1 MDGAYDFSVFGHE
14 FGHLIENRMIAKG
27 VGTRQ
32 GTHAGSMGEAFGD
45 FDALAAFNELHLP
58 IPTGSTKYTEGAYA
72 TGNGYNGIRDF
83 LAGEP
88 MGGTFPAPGQN
99 PHTDPLNYGDFGF
112 DIVGTEVHA
121 DGEIWV
127 AVEIALREL
136 FLTNA
141 MSHGFPAPTEAL
153 DVSCAHG
160 QTAPDACPGD
170 RRWITDYYDSMVIM
184 PRGPTMIQAR
194 DAMLAADLARYTA
207 DPAWGDNHDLIWQ
220 GFAMYGFG
228 NTSNT
233 VSERR
238 RQPGARVRRAG
249 GCRHQ
254 QRDDQLLRRL
264 EGGQRGSGQRADLRG
279 RLLRPVDPDRGHE
292 PGDGQRRHERH
303 QQPRQRRADR
313 AQRRGLARGRHGRG
327 EQPLAVLQL
336 RRRRARLRHRPLPGE
351 EPQGGRGPEH
361 HDPPADQL
369 RVGDAGRDGHDRRSR
384 DRDERDPAT

>member
-14 FGHLIENRMIAKG
+14 FGHMIENRMIAKG

-141 MSHGFPAPTEAL
+141 LSHGFPAPTEAL

-170 RRWITDYYDSMVIM
+170 RRWITDYFDSMVIM

-233 VSERR
+233 VSNADANPVPAFDAPAAAGITNATINFTVDSKEGSAVPVNAQIFVGDYSARST
-238 RQPGARVRRAG
+238 QIADTNPATVSDGTNATSNLDNIVPIVPNGAGSLAG
-249 GCRHQ
+249 GT
-254 QRDDQLLRRL
+254 
-264 EGGQRGSGQRADLRG
+264 ADANNRWQYYNF
-279 RLLRPVDPDRGHE
+279 VAVA
-292 PGDGQRRHERH
+292 PGYGITRFRVKNLK
-303 QQPRQRRADR
+303 A
-313 AQRRGLARGRHGRG
+313 G
-327 EQPLAVLQL
+327 EIT
-336 RRRRARLRHRPLPGE
+336 
-351 EPQGGRGPEH
+351 EH

-369 RVGDAGRDGHDRRSR
+369 RVGRRRARRSR
-384 DRDERDPAT
+384 PTLPRRERT